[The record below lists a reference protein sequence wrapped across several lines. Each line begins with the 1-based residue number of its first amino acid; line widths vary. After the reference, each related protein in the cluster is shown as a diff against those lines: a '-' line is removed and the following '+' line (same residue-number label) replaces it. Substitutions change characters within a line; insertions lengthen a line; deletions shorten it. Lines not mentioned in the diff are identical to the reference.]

1 MDSKRSTLRHFTVAL
16 ALAWLPG
23 AASLAGDNKVSPHV
37 VLSGYDPVAYFTE
50 KRPVE
55 GKSAISYDWDDG
67 RYRFASTRHRELF
80 ISSPDRFVPQFDGF
94 CTGGVSHGVKVK
106 ADPTIWRI
114 VDGKLYVF
122 SRELGTEGDYAKAV
136 AVAKTKWKDVK

>member
-1 MDSKRSTLRHFTVAL
+1 MDSKRSPLRHFMVAL

-23 AASLAGDNKVSPHV
+23 AASLAGDNTVSPHV

-55 GKSAISYDWDDG
+55 GKSAINYDWDDG
-67 RYRFASTRHRELF
+67 RYRFASTKHRELF
-80 ISSPDRFVPQFDGF
+80 ISSPDRFVPQFAGF
-94 CTGGVSHGVKVK
+94 CAGGVSRGMKVK
-106 ADPTIWRI
+106 ADPTVWRI

-122 SRELGTEGDYAKAV
+122 AGELGTEEDYAKAV
-136 AVAKTKWKDVK
+136 AVAKIKWKDVK

>member
-1 MDSKRSTLRHFTVAL
+1 MDSKRSTLRYLSVAL

-23 AASLAGDNKVSPHV
+23 GASLAQDNTVSPPV

-55 GKSAISYDWDDG
+55 GKSVISYDWDDG

-94 CTGGVSHGVKVK
+94 CTGGVSLGVKVK

-122 SRELGTEGDYAKAV
+122 SRDLGSEEDYAKAV
-136 AVAKTKWKDVK
+136 AVAKTKWKDIK